1 MGIFKGFK
9 RIFFK
14 ENFEFSSPDVDLD
27 NFHPQLRRLIVPLG
41 IFFNNQDSFLRFLN
55 PVLNSLMIFIA
66 VVMEMIC
73 VIHGIQTLDYSFFT
87 ECFCYLVMLLYVP
100 VLYFSVLGNK
110 DSMLEILHQMEG
122 DFKFICNLGDKH
134 RDHFLKRQLL
144 IWQFFLIWMATITSV
159 AFLIFLRT
167 LIPLTYQSLIA
178 THDEH
183 TIRPS
188 LFPMWLP
195 KDDPYRTPNYEIF
208 MFFQM
213 YFVCVYVQSFGV
225 NVYIQFHM
233 LIHNYTILEL
243 VIIDFEMIFEDLDED
258 VVYLSRYHP
267 RRVLIQ
273 RILNKRIQRIVAWH
287 DSVFTS
293 FDNLSSIQGPVICYQ
308 VLFTPIVYCL
318 MMFQIADK
326 LEGGQLDIY
335 FAGLLSVFTFQLW
348 MPCYIGSLLRNKGF
362 DVGEACYNSSW
373 NATPLS
379 RMIRND
385 IVIVMSRAQQPL
397 SMQFFCLPD
406 LSLET
411 FSSIMSSAYSYFNM
425 IRQSNN

>member
-9 RIFFK
+9 RFFFK
-14 ENFEFSSPDVDLD
+14 ENFEFSRPDVDLD
-27 NFHPQLRRLIVPLG
+27 NFHPQLRRLIIPLG
-41 IFFNNQDSFLRFLN
+41 IFFNNQDSFIRFLN
-55 PVLNSLMIFIA
+55 PVLNSTMVLIA
-66 VVMEMIC
+66 VVME
-73 VIHGIQTLDYSFFT
+73 VIFVTHGIKTVDYSFST

-100 VLYFSVLGNK
+100 VLYFSVLVNK
-110 DSMLEILHQMEG
+110 DSMLEILDQMEG
-122 DFKFICNLGDKH
+122 DFKFICNLDDKH

-144 IWQFFLIWMATITSV
+144 IWQFCLIWMATISTV
-159 AFLIFLRT
+159 ACLIGLRT
-167 LIPLTYQSLIA
+167 LIPLTYQTLIS

-183 TIRPS
+183 TIRPL
-188 LFPMWLP
+188 LFPVWLP
-195 KDDPYRTPNYEIF
+195 EDDPYRTPNYEIF
-208 MFFQM
+208 LFFQM
-213 YFVCVYVQSFGV
+213 YFLWMFVQSFGV

-243 VIIDFEMIFEDLDED
+243 VIIDFEMIFEDLDKN

-267 RRVLIQ
+267 RRVLTQ
-273 RILNKRIQRIVAWH
+273 RIFNKRIQRIVAWH

-308 VLFTPIVYCL
+308 VLFSPIAVCL

-326 LEGGQLDIY
+326 LEGGKIDIY
-335 FAGLLSVFTFQLW
+335 FAVLLSVSTFQLW
-348 MPCYIGSLLRNKGF
+348 MPCYLGSLLRNKGF
-362 DVGEACYNSSW
+362 NVGVACWNSGW
-373 NATPLS
+373 NTTPLA

-385 IVIVMSRAQQPL
+385 ISIVMSRAQQPL
-397 SMQFFCLPD
+397 SMKFFCLPD
-406 LSLET
+406 LTLET